1 MAVELEVGFQVQVP
15 LHVSDGKEV
24 SELRSDAEDTRL
36 DRTENGSGPAVG
48 RQLLIHVADGADE
61 YLLGQKLRCSHV
73 QMKVDSVLVIG

>member
-48 RQLLIHVADGADE
+48 R
-61 YLLGQKLRCSHV
+61 KLV
-73 QMKVDSVLVIG
+73 VDKANGTNDWSAAE